1 MASISAFV
9 LSVRPSPMK
18 RDEYFSVSTTPIQV
32 ALRSAIDAERDG
44 GGDYGLAPPMGGA
57 RTDNP
62 DF

>member
-1 MASISAFV
+1 
-9 LSVRPSPMK
+9 MK

-62 DF
+62 DFWRLSR